1 MKLSNDTEQFL
12 VWEWD
17 MRLLYGDE
25 SLWLDH
31 AGVATYGNS
40 YQVDIFCERMFL
52 DAGAVYLVESL
63 HGQRV
68 YSHILVL
75 RAVLRRRQGHRVTTS
90 AGH

>member
-1 MKLSNDTEQFL
+1 MKLSNNTEQFL

-31 AGVATYGNS
+31 AGVATDGVNS

-52 DAGAVYLVESL
+52 DAGAVYIVGSL
-63 HGQRV
+63 HGP
-68 YSHILVL
+68 HM
-75 RAVLRRRQGHRVTTS
+75 VTLTLIITVTR
-90 AGH
+90 GI